1 MRSQEK
7 GRSQRFIT
15 TVIVCWAISSF
26 SFRIEVR
33 LSDAKRRPTMRQP
46 LFSALTVLAAFV
58 GLSSAAVA
66 QPIAIATLTPP
77 ELQELQRLV
86 PRSAEDYY
94 NVGLM
99 HQGTGDLAAAIDAFS
114 QAIRLNPSADY
125 YFARGLAYYDQGDLQ
140 RAIADFTTALRN
152 DPQFIAAYY
161 NRGMAYL
168 ALQNYTAAIADFDA
182 ALARD
187 AQFVAA
193 YYSRGMAHFDSGNV
207 ELAQRDYERAR
218 ALNPAMTAQYYD
230 RAPRPLTGGP

>member
-1 MRSQEK
+1 
-7 GRSQRFIT
+7 
-15 TVIVCWAISSF
+15 
-26 SFRIEVR
+26 
-33 LSDAKRRPTMRQP
+33 MRQQ
-46 LFSALTVLAAFV
+46 LFSVLTVLAAFV

-66 QPIAIATLTPP
+66 QPMVIATLTPP

-99 HQGTGDLAAAIDAFS
+99 HQGTGDLAAAIHAFS

-125 YFARGLAYYDQGDLQ
+125 YFARGLAYYDQGDMQ
-140 RAIADFTTALRN
+140 RAIADFSTALRN

-187 AQFVAA
+187 PQFVAA

-230 RAPRPLTGGP
+230 RAPVPSLAVLVPEATDCGDNRGIMCMMRMSDRAYAQNPF